1 MATVNFSVPDKVKA
15 AFNASFKGQNKS
27 AVIARLMR
35 EAVEEAALKR
45 RRRAAMN
52 RILERRAT
60 LPAVSSRR
68 VKAIREAL
76 RRRS

>member
-1 MATVNFSVPDKVKA
+1 MATVNFSVLDKVKA

-27 AVIARLMR
+27 AVIARLMC
-35 EAVEEAALKR
+35 EAVEEAAPRR
-45 RRRAAMN
+45 RRRAAMK

-60 LPAVSSRR
+60 LPAVSDRR
-68 VKAIREAL
+68 VRTVREAL